1 MPTLE
6 MGAMI
11 LLVKR
16 AIIRFVCMACSL
28 AQLLHVVGAQNH
40 SWLLPRG
47 VGGLATAENL
57 VLFYPEVEL
66 GKPSFQFQHM
76 HSIYLSVGAR
86 LTNVQCT
93 KQLGPDQATNPAAAV
108 HRLEKRVSI
117 SICL

>member
-1 MPTLE
+1 MYGLQPGTTL
-6 MGAMI
+6 
-11 LLVKR
+11 
-16 AIIRFVCMACSL
+16 ACSRCSKTQL
-28 AQLLHVVGAQNH
+28 VIAQEGGA
-40 SWLLPRG
+40 
-47 VGGLATAENL
+47 GLATAENL

-93 KQLGPDQATNPAAAV
+93 KQLGPDQATNPAAV
-108 HRLEKRVSI
+108 HRLEKRVLI